1 MTTQSVTKR
10 IERLILPGLK
20 HIPLLHFYAQTRGWP
35 YILSWC
41 HRVSGVLLVLYLWIH
56 IYTLTLLQTPELFNS
71 KMKLFRFFLFVLL
84 EWLLTIP
91 VIYHALNG
99 GRLILYETFGT
110 RKDASIIRWT
120 LSLSSAYIITVGLM
134 MVLGNQ
140 TVSPIFYWLGLLI
153 ISTGLSYIVAAR
165 IWQTQNSAAWKLQR
179 ISGSFLVLMIPA
191 HLLFMHLQPS
201 VGHDAVLIID
211 RMQNLFIKLI
221 DCVLVIAALYHGG
234 YGLLSIAKDY
244 MPSRGVQKAC
254 TFFIF
259 IVMVSFAGIAIKL
272 LMAV

>member
-1 MTTQSVTKR
+1 VTTQSVTKR
-10 IERLILPGLK
+10 IERLIPPGLK
-20 HIPLLHFYAQTRGWP
+20 NMPLLHFYAQTRGRP

-41 HRVSGVLLVLYLWIH
+41 HRVSGVLLVLYLWGH
-56 IYTLTLLQTPELFNS
+56 IYTLTFLQTPELFNS
-71 KMKLFRFFLFVLL
+71 KMKLFRFFLFVLI

-165 IWQTQNSAAWKLQR
+165 IWQTQNSSAWKLQR
-179 ISGSFLVLMIPA
+179 ISGSFLVLMLPA

-201 VGHDAVLIID
+201 VGHDAVLIIG
-211 RMQNLFIKLI
+211 RMQNFFIKFI
-221 DCVLVIAALYHGG
+221 DGLLVIATFYHGG

-244 MPSRGVQKAC
+244 IPSKGVQKAG
-254 TFFIF
+254 TLFVF
-259 IVMVSFAGIAIKL
+259 IVMASFAWIAIKL
-272 LMAV
+272 LIAL